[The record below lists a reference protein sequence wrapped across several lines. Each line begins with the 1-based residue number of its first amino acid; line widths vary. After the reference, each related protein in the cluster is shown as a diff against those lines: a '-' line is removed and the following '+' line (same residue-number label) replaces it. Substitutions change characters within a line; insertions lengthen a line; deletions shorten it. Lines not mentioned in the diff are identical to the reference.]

1 MQMTTVLIT
10 GMRGKTGRQVAK
22 VLARRKDVTLR
33 GAGRDISSLDAPGIA
48 ATRFDWDD
56 PGTWPEAVA
65 GVTAIYLVKPKSAD
79 PTKTVAR
86 FLNMAKPIERVVLL
100 SEIDAGTRDE
110 ASDERKV
117 ERIIEA
123 LPTAWTILRPN
134 WFMQNFAEP
143 GFFLEAVRDQGE
155 ITLPAAGR
163 PVSFVDTRDIAEVAA
178 AALLEPGH
186 AGKHYTLTGPEALTF
201 AEAVRQIGRV
211 AGHLVHHDDPP
222 LDHYLKT
229 LADKGTPQKTID
241 YYRRIYGCI
250 QQGRAA
256 VVSPDVERVTGH
268 EPRGFSAFVDEN
280 RAVWRKTG

>member
-100 SEIDAGTRDE
+100 SEIDAG
-110 ASDERKV
+110 
-117 ERIIEA
+117 
-123 LPTAWTILRPN
+123 TILRPN